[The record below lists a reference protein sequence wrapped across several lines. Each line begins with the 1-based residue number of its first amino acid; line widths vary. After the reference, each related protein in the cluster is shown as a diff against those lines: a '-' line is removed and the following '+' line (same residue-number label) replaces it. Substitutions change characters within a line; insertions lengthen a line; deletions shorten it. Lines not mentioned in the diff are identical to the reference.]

1 MAVIARLWLYIYTYI
16 FLVVSKL
23 DLGVSRVLTMD
34 ACRTKVSV
42 LLELH

>member
-1 MAVIARLWLYIYTYI
+1 MAVIARLESYIYI
-16 FLVVSKL
+16 FLVVSAL
-23 DLGVSRVLTMD
+23 DLGVSRVLTID